1 MNRSQALLATFAST
15 ALLVAGLEAAPA
27 MAAGTPNPAAPPTIE
42 SCTPE
47 PPDYFFTNVAI
58 SIRPTNLYSAYIT
71 GPGTITYNQSATAT
85 ASISTTAT
93 VTSEVGVVVAKA
105 SAALGVTLG
114 ASFSSSGGFS
124 YALPVPAGQRR
135 RMRLFQQSR
144 SFVVSK
150 KIFTPST
157 CKWTTKYSDPANAP
171 KKARDDEWR
180 LEA

>member
-1 MNRSQALLATFAST
+1 MNRSRTTLATFA
-15 ALLVAGLEAAPA
+15 AAVLLISGLEAVPA
-27 MAAGTPNPAAPPTIE
+27 MATDTPKPAAPPTIDA
-42 SCTPE
+42 CTPE

-58 SIRPTNLYSAYIT
+58 STRPTNLYSAYIT
-71 GPGTITYNQSATAT
+71 GPGTITYNQNTTAT
-85 ASISTTAT
+85 ASMSATAT
-93 VTSEVGVVVAKA
+93 VTSEASVVIAKA
-105 SAALGVTLG
+105 SVALGVTLG

-124 YALPVPAGQRR
+124 YALPVPSGQRR

-157 CKWTTKYSDPANAP
+157 CKWTTQYADPTNAP